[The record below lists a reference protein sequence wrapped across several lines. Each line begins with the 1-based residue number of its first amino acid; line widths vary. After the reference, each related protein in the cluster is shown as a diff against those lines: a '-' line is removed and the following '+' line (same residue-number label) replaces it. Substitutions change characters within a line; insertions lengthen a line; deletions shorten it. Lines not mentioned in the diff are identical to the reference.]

1 MSVFICYTELVR
13 CVENTFSNG
22 SETQEN
28 EPGITV
34 LYTGFGPFRD
44 HVVNA
49 SWEAVSRIPERGIAL
64 PPNIKPQTPVKL
76 VAYYLPVVYQL
87 VADVVPKLWAKHQP
101 DVRSHPSTGKIKM
114 AHVSSYYVFSF
125 CSWLYMWVYPASP
138 KQ

>member
-1 MSVFICYTELVR
+1 MR
-13 CVENTFSNG
+13 CIEKQFSNG

-28 EPGITV
+28 EPGITI

-49 SWEAVSRIPERGIAL
+49 SWEAVSRIPERGITL
-64 PPNIKPQTPVKL
+64 PPNIDPKTPVKL

-101 DVRSHPSTGKIKM
+101 DVNDVLHINSALLLNYLI
-114 AHVSSYYVFSF
+114 
-125 CSWLYMWVYPASP
+125 
-138 KQ
+138 